1 MQTMRA
7 HRWVFP
13 ILCLTLAGCDMLMAR
28 TGTRDRMIAQIDRN
42 RQHWQSRGIADY
54 DFTFLLLCDCAAAT
68 LGYVEVEVRGG
79 NVFRVTDG
87 GSTDMTGQPGMKWP
101 TVDSLFVRARALMA
115 DEDNIVQMN
124 FDTAYFFPS
133 YVEARM
139 GRTGEI
145 LRFTADGFSLVATGA
160 RHQ

>member
-1 MQTMRA
+1 MLSA
-7 HRWVFP
+7 
-13 ILCLTLAGCDMLMAR
+13 CDMLMAR
-28 TGTRDRMIAQIDRN
+28 TGARDRMIGQIDRN
-42 RQHWQSRGIADY
+42 REHWQSLAIKDY
-54 DFTFLLLCDCAAAT
+54 DFTFLLLCDCASAT

-79 NVFRVTDG
+79 NVVRVTDG
-87 GSTDMTGQPGMKWP
+87 GTEDMTSQPGMKWP
-101 TVDSLFVRARALMA
+101 TVDSLFARARFLMA

-124 FDTAYFFPS
+124 FDTAYFFPN

-145 LRFTADGFSLVATGA
+145 LRFTAENLAPVATGA